1 RATWGPVGRRRDA
14 DTREQP
20 ADPTLF
26 YKQPGYSPYASRNYA
41 ERLYFGDENPEAW
54 SVDVG
59 GGVANARSR
68 GSRRGLHG
76 TNISP
81 QPTNV
86 LKQEIKNEHRRPEVW
101 RPLGSRR
108 PASRGDHGLL

>member
-1 RATWGPVGRRRDA
+1 MSSANDMRCDVRAATHRDWDEACRGTVGCRATWGPVGRRRDA

-41 ERLYFGDENPEAW
+41 ERLYFGDENPKAW

-81 QPTNV
+81 Q
-86 LKQEIKNEHRRPEVW
+86 
-101 RPLGSRR
+101 
-108 PASRGDHGLL
+108 